1 MEKQNRWVVITG
13 GTKGIGRAILEAF
26 LVEGFHG
33 ITCAR
38 NGKDLSSLRQGLKAA
53 YPAQRVEIFET
64 DLSKE
69 AGCNAFGTFVKEKIT
84 QVEVLVNNAGYF
96 LPGQIQNEPEGTLE
110 SMMETN
116 LYSAYRVTRSLLP
129 LFLEAKKGHI
139 FNVCSTAS
147 IIPYVNGGS
156 YCISKHALLGFS
168 KVLRE
173 ELKPKGIR
181 VTSILP
187 GATLTSS
194 WEGVDLPKER
204 FMKAEDVGNAV
215 VGCWK
220 LSQHTVVEEILLRP
234 QLGDI

>member
-1 MEKQNRWVVITG
+1 MEKHNKWVVVTG
-13 GTKGIGRAILEAF
+13 GSKGIGRAIIEAF
-26 LVEGFHG
+26 MTEGFHG

-38 NGKDLSSLRQGLKAA
+38 NAGELREVKQTLELKFKGQELLTLSADVSKAQDCLRF
-53 YPAQRVEIFET
+53 I
-64 DLSKE
+64 D
-69 AGCNAFGTFVKEKIT
+69 FVKEHIT
-84 QVEVLVNNAGYF
+84 SLDVLVNNAGYF

-116 LYSAYRVTRSLLP
+116 VYSAYRVTRGLLP
-129 LFLEAKKGHI
+129 LLKSGSQLFT
-139 FNVCSTAS
+139 VCSTAS

-156 YCISKHALLGFS
+156 YCISKHALLGFT

-173 ELKPKGIR
+173 ELKTTGIR
-181 VTSILP
+181 VTAILP

-204 FMKAEDVGNAV
+204 FMKPEDVGLAV

-220 LSQHTVVEEILLRP
+220 LSHQTVVEELLLRP